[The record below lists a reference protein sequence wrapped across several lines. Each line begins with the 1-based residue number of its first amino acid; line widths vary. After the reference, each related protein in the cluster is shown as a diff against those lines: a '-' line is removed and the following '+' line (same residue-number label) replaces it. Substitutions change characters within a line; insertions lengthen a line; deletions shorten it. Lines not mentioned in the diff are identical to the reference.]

1 MALKTVEE
9 QLESVQ
15 LSIAQIEG
23 IDANGDA
30 DGKGAQSYGI
40 AGRSLQRASLESLYK
55 REKELKQTLFRQKK
69 GTNYHYFI
77 HK

>member
-1 MALKTVEE
+1 MPLKTVAE

-15 LSIAQIEG
+15 LAIAQIEG
-23 IDANGDA
+23 IDASGNA

-40 AGRSLQRASLESLYK
+40 AGRSLERAQLETLYK
-55 REKELKQTLFRQKK
+55 REKELKIALMRQKK
-69 GTNYHYFI
+69 GTNYHYFV